1 MSHPNSS
8 EAEKLLEQKKK
19 ELQAKLAAMMGGRSG
34 GIRPPPPPSQASS
47 NSYQNTNNYQPPA
60 PPTGVRP
67 QIRPH
72 SNNRSVTDLQKRILE
87 SQNRINSAV
96 ASKIATTN
104 AQNQAP
110 KITGGLNSQLHPM
123 LASFN
128 GKQDDNQTT
137 FIPKPNFATAKANQ
151 KVATKP
157 VKKEAKKEE
166 KEPDLTQNPYF
177 DPVLGSET
185 LAPKFRAPRN
195 LRFNM
200 QGKFIAQGNQM
211 RAELKAQ
218 QLKEKILNT
227 AKKSELEDKLD
238 LITGDQSL
246 RREPPPDIEWWDL
259 PFLPSQSYTDID
271 SNRVNLSDQAG
282 LTNYIHHPVSIKSSA
297 TTSSLP
303 AKPMI
308 EKIRLGLLPP
318 EEPKVKLSNLM
329 RVLANE
335 SVQDPTKIEAKVRRD
350 VALRKQA
357 HEQQNQDR
365 KLTADQK
372 RDKAERKLE
381 EELKYFGYQ
390 CTVYKV
396 GDLSHP
402 KFKFK
407 VDKNAQQLHLTGA
420 VIQADPFCLI
430 IVEGSPKSIKAYK
443 KLMLRRIKWSEED
456 NINSDNNDSDEEDGD
471 NDEASGSDVKKSQVG
486 GEGKEANYC
495 HLVWEGQIPNPIFKG
510 FRFKKCPTDAIAKE
524 FLGRGKGDHYWDL
537 AKAFEA

>member
-1 MSHPNSS
+1 
-8 EAEKLLEQKKK
+8 
-19 ELQAKLAAMMGGRSG
+19 
-34 GIRPPPPPSQASS
+34 
-47 NSYQNTNNYQPPA
+47 
-60 PPTGVRP
+60 
-67 QIRPH
+67 
-72 SNNRSVTDLQKRILE
+72 
-87 SQNRINSAV
+87 
-96 ASKIATTN
+96 
-104 AQNQAP
+104 
-110 KITGGLNSQLHPM
+110 
-123 LASFN
+123 
-128 GKQDDNQTT
+128 
-137 FIPKPNFATAKANQ
+137 
-151 KVATKP
+151 
-157 VKKEAKKEE
+157 
-166 KEPDLTQNPYF
+166 
-177 DPVLGSET
+177 
-185 LAPKFRAPRN
+185 
-195 LRFNM
+195 M

-227 AKKSELEDKLD
+227 AKKSDLEDKLD

-282 LTNYIHHPVSIKSSA
+282 LTNYIHHPVSIKSSS
-297 TTSSLP
+297 TTSTLP
-303 AKPMI
+303 AKPMMLTKREQKKLRRQRRAHDLAEKR

-372 RDKAERKLE
+372 REKVERKLG

-390 CTVYKV
+390 CSVYKV
-396 GDLSHP
+396 GDLTHP

-420 VIQADPFCLI
+420 VIQADPFCLV

-443 KLMLRRIKWSEED
+443 KLMLRRIKWSEVD
-456 NINSDNNDSDEEDGD
+456 NVNSDNNDSDEEGDD
-471 NDEASGSDVKKSQVG
+471 NDEASGSDVKKPQAG

-510 FRFKKCPTDAIAKE
+510 FRFKKCPTDGIAKE